1 MSLYR
6 KLSRKPQLFLS
17 VTGMNLHQFQ
27 TLLPQF
33 THAYDKLERRRK
45 RKDVVTGK
53 KRLRQ
58 IGGAAQFKNSLPDR
72 LLMLL
77 FYYRLYLTQEFMTLL
92 FHAKDKSV
100 ICRAIQLMR
109 RSLNWSCRCRNGHAD
124 GFLNWLTKNRSDE
137 GSASRQSKSFAKH
150 ILN

>member
-6 KLSRKPQLFLS
+6 KLSRKPNLFLS

-45 RKDVVTGK
+45 RKVVVTGK

-58 IGGAAQFKNSLPDR
+58 IGGGA
-72 LLMLL
+72 
-77 FYYRLYLTQEFMTLL
+77 
-92 FHAKDKSV
+92 
-100 ICRAIQLMR
+100 
-109 RSLNWSCRCRNGHAD
+109 
-124 GFLNWLTKNRSDE
+124 
-137 GSASRQSKSFAKH
+137 
-150 ILN
+150 